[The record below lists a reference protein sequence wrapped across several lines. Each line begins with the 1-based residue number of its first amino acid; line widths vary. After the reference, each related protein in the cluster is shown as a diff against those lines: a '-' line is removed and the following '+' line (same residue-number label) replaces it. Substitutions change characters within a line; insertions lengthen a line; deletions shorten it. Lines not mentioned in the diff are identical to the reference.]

1 MVIKLFFY
9 EDNKKGQ
16 SIYIE
21 CLLFLEFEYEAG
33 EGGIGQEGFE
43 LLHWVQL
50 LPPGALL
57 LQILDTMEPV
67 ALRGK
72 VKVL

>member
-1 MVIKLFFY
+1 MRQ
-9 EDNKKGQ
+9 GR
-16 SIYIE
+16 
-21 CLLFLEFEYEAG
+21 
-33 EGGIGQEGFE
+33 GGIGQEGFE

-72 VKVL
+72 VTVL